1 MSEGRL
7 IFVYAIL
14 AMEKLRR
21 HSVKY
26 SSLYSGSGPH
36 LHSCDLQVVWD
47 VIVASCPKPD
57 FKHKDINFVYSLHCT
72 EHFNKTV
79 NCGPDLQL
87 MVDEHSPLTSMKMH
101 LSILSEA
108 LLKCV

>member
-1 MSEGRL
+1 MSNIPVYILEEG
-7 IFVYAIL
+7 YA
-14 AMEKLRR
+14 
-21 HSVKY
+21 
-26 SSLYSGSGPH
+26 GPQ

-87 MVDEHSPLTSMKMH
+87 VVNGHSPLTSMKMH